1 MKKALHLFFSLM
13 ASKKNS
19 PYLPIYF
26 AIILIIGVYIGT
38 KIVSVSALQNNLFSL
53 SADNYDKLNDV
64 VNYIE
69 SDYVDSIDREKI
81 TNEAIDE
88 ILSNLDPHS
97 NYISAEEFIEINSNL
112 TGNFEGIGVQ
122 FRIEKDTIKVIHPI
136 QGGPSKKVGIKAG
149 DRIVIIDSV
158 NVGGI
163 GISNSDA
170 MKKLKGKRGTKVNV
184 SIFRRGISELLD
196 FTITRDVI
204 PTYSLDIAYMV
215 NDSIG
220 YIKLNKFSATTYQEF
235 DDALKNLLD
244 KGLKKLILDLRGNV
258 GGYLQAAI
266 QLADE
271 FLKNQELI
279 VYTEGNNRPT
289 AFAYAT
295 SKGIFEDKELIV
307 LIDDQSASAS
317 EIVAGAIQDN
327 DRALIIG
334 RRSFGKGLVQE
345 QLNLPDGSAVRLTV
359 ARYYTPTGR
368 CIQKSYENGNEDYYY
383 ESYQRYLNGEMLSVD
398 SVHFNDSLKF
408 TTPKGKIVY
417 GGGGIMPDIFVPIP
431 SEPDLKFY
439 KQVVDKGSIFQF
451 VFEYSDKY
459 RHKLDQ
465 YQNFED
471 YNNRFEINNN
481 EFQEFIE
488 YADSK
493 GVKCNK
499 ALINKSKDRI
509 LLMLKALIGREIF
522 DNEGFY
528 PIYHKTDST
537 FLKALNILSGLD

>member
-1 MKKALHLFFSLM
+1 MS
-13 ASKKNS
+13 SKKNS
-19 PYLPIYF
+19 PYIPIYF
-26 AIILIIGVYIGT
+26 AIILIIGIYIGT
-38 KIVSVSALQNNLFSL
+38 KLVSVSSLHNNLFSL
-53 SADNYDKLNDV
+53 SADNYDKLKDV

-69 SDYVDSIDREKI
+69 SDYVDSIIREKI
-81 TNEAIDE
+81 NNDAIGG

-97 NYISAEEFIEINSNL
+97 RYISAEEFVEINSSL

-149 DRIVIIDSV
+149 DRIVKIDGE
-158 NVGGI
+158 NVGGV

-184 SIFRRGISELLD
+184 SIFRRGIPELLD
-196 FTITRDVI
+196 FTITRDII
-204 PTYSLDIAYMV
+204 PTYSLDIDYMV

-220 YIKLNKFSATTYQEF
+220 YIKLSKFSATTYQEF
-235 DDALKNLLD
+235 SDALRSLLNQ
-244 KGLKKLILDLRGNV
+244 GLKKLILDLRGNV

-271 FLKNQELI
+271 FLKKEELI
-279 VYTEGNNRPT
+279 VYTKGNNRPT
-289 AFAYAT
+289 TYAYAT

-345 QLNLPDGSAVRLTV
+345 QMNLPDGSAVRLTV

-368 CIQKSYENGNEDYYY
+368 CIQKSYENGIENYYY
-383 ESYQRYLNGEMLSVD
+383 ESYERYLNGEMLSVD
-398 SVHFNDSLKF
+398 SVHFDDSLKF

-431 SEPDLKFY
+431 TNPDLMFY
-439 KQVVDKGSIFQF
+439 NEVVDKGFIFQF
-451 VFEYSDKY
+451 VFEYSDKN

-465 YQNFED
+465 YQGFED
-471 YNNRFEINNN
+471 YDNHFEINNI
-481 EFQEFIE
+481 EFQKFIE
-488 YADSK
+488 YADIN
-493 GVKCNK
+493 GVNCNK
-499 ALINKSKDRI
+499 ALIDKSKDRI

-537 FLKALNILSGLD
+537 FLKALKILSDIE

>member
-1 MKKALHLFFSLM
+1 MF
-13 ASKKNS
+13 SKKNS
-19 PYLPIYF
+19 PYYPIYF
-26 AIILIIGVYIGT
+26 AIILIIGIYIGT
-38 KIVSVSALQNNLFSL
+38 KLVSVSSVQNNLFSL
-53 SADNYDKLNDV
+53 SVDNYNKLNDV

-69 SDYVDSIDREKI
+69 SDYVDSINREEI
-81 TNEAIDE
+81 NNDVIDG

-97 NYISAEEFIEINSNL
+97 RYISADEFVEINSSL
-112 TGNFEGIGVQ
+112 TGNFEGIGIQ

-136 QGGPSKKVGIKAG
+136 QGGPSEKVGIRAG
-149 DRIVIIDSV
+149 DRIVKIDGE
-158 NVGGI
+158 NVGGV
-163 GISNSDA
+163 GIANSDA
-170 MKKLKGKRGTKVNV
+170 MKKLKGKRGTKVIV
-184 SIFRRGISELLD
+184 SIFRRGIPELLD

-235 DDALKNLLD
+235 SEALKSLLD
-244 KGLKKLILDLRGNV
+244 QGLKKLILDLRGNV

-271 FLKNQELI
+271 FLKKEELI
-279 VYTEGNNRPT
+279 VYTKGNNRPT
-289 AFAYAT
+289 NYAFAT
-295 SKGIFEDKELIV
+295 SKGVFEDKELIV

-345 QLNLPDGSAVRLTV
+345 QMNLPDGSAIRLTV

-368 CIQKSYENGNEDYYY
+368 CIQKPYEDGIENYYHESYE
-383 ESYQRYLNGEMLSVD
+383 RYLNGEMFSVD

-417 GGGGIMPDIFVPIP
+417 GGGGIMPDVFVPIP
-431 SEPDLKFY
+431 TNSGLKFY
-439 KQVVDKGSIFQF
+439 NEVVDKGSIFQF
-451 VFEYSDKY
+451 VFEYSDKN
-459 RHKLDQ
+459 RRKLDQ
-465 YQNFED
+465 YQGFEDFNNNFEID
-471 YNNRFEINNN
+471 DI
-481 EFQEFIE
+481 EFQKFIE
-488 YADSK
+488 YADSNGIK
-493 GVKCNK
+493 SNK
-499 ALINKSKDRI
+499 ALIDKSKDRI

-537 FLKALNILSGLD
+537 FLKAFNILSNISD

>member
-1 MKKALHLFFSLM
+1 MS
-13 ASKKNS
+13 SKKYS

-26 AIILIIGVYIGT
+26 AIILIIGIYIGT
-38 KIVSVSALQNNLFSL
+38 KIVSVSSLQNNLFSL
-53 SADNYDKLNDV
+53 SVENYDKLNDV

-69 SDYVDSIDREKI
+69 SDYVDSVNREKI
-81 TNEAIDE
+81 NSEAIDG
-88 ILSNLDPHS
+88 ILSTLDPHS
-97 NYISAEEFIEINSNL
+97 RYISSEEFAEINSSL

-149 DRIVIIDSV
+149 DRIVKIDGE
-158 NVGGI
+158 NVAGT
-163 GISNSDA
+163 GISNSGA
-170 MKKLKGKRGTKVNV
+170 MKRLKGKRETEVNLSV
-184 SIFRRGISELLD
+184 FRRGIPELLD

-220 YIKLNKFSATTYQEF
+220 YIKLSKFSATTFQEF
-235 DDALKNLLD
+235 SDALKNLLNQ
-244 KGLKKLILDLRGNV
+244 GLEKLILDLRGNV

-271 FLKNQELI
+271 FLIKEKLI
-279 VYTEGNNRPT
+279 VYTKGNNRPT
-289 AFAYAT
+289 SYAYAT
-295 SKGIFEDKELIV
+295 SKGVFEDNELIV

-345 QLNLPDGSAVRLTV
+345 QMNLPDGSAIRLTV

-368 CIQKSYENGNEDYYY
+368 CIQKPYEDGIENYYY
-383 ESYQRYLNGEMLSVD
+383 ESYERYLNGEMLSVD

-408 TTPKGKIVY
+408 TTPKGKTVY

-431 SEPDLKFY
+431 TNPDLKFY
-439 KQVVDKGSIFQF
+439 NEVVDKGSIFQF
-451 VFEYSDKY
+451 VFEYSDKN

-465 YQNFED
+465 YQGFED
-471 YNNRFEINNN
+471 YNDHFEINDT
-481 EFQEFIE
+481 EFQNFIE
-488 YADSK
+488 YAESK
-493 GVKCNK
+493 GVEYNK
-499 ALINKSKDRI
+499 ALIDKSKERI

-537 FLKALNILSGLD
+537 FLKALNILTGIE

>member
-1 MKKALHLFFSLM
+1 MS
-13 ASKKNS
+13 SKKNS
-19 PYLPIYF
+19 PYYPIYF
-26 AIILIIGVYIGT
+26 AIILIIGIYIGT
-38 KIVSVSALQNNLFSL
+38 KLVSVSSVQNNLFSL
-53 SADNYDKLNDV
+53 SVDNYNKLNDV

-69 SDYVDSIDREKI
+69 SDYVDSINREEI
-81 TNEAIDE
+81 NNDVIGG

-97 NYISAEEFIEINSNL
+97 RYISTEEFVEINSSL
-112 TGNFEGIGVQ
+112 TGNFEGIGIQ

-136 QGGPSKKVGIKAG
+136 QGGPSEKVGIKAG
-149 DRIVIIDSV
+149 DRIVEIDGE
-158 NVGGI
+158 NVGGV
-163 GISNSDA
+163 GISNFDA
-170 MKKLKGKRGTKVNV
+170 MKKLKGKRGTKVDV
-184 SIFRRGISELLD
+184 SIFRRGFSELLD
-196 FTITRDVI
+196 FKITRDVI

-220 YIKLNKFSATTYQEF
+220 YIKLNKFSSTTYQEF
-235 DDALKNLLD
+235 SDALKSLLD
-244 KGLKKLILDLRGNV
+244 QGLEKLILDLRGNV

-271 FLKNQELI
+271 FLKKEELI
-279 VYTEGNNRPT
+279 VYTKGNNRPT
-289 AFAYAT
+289 NYAYAT
-295 SKGIFEDKELIV
+295 SKGVFEDKELIV

-345 QLNLPDGSAVRLTV
+345 QMNLPDGSAIRLTV

-368 CIQKSYENGNEDYYY
+368 CIQKPYEDGIEKYYY
-383 ESYQRYLNGEMLSVD
+383 ESYERYLNGEMLSVD

-417 GGGGIMPDIFVPIP
+417 GGGGIMPDVFVPIP
-431 SEPDLKFY
+431 TNPDLKFY
-439 KQVVDKGSIFQF
+439 NEIVDKGSIFQF
-451 VFEYSDKY
+451 VFEYSDKN
-459 RHKLDQ
+459 RRKLDQ
-465 YQNFED
+465 YQGFEEYNNNFEID
-471 YNNRFEINNN
+471 DI
-481 EFQEFIE
+481 EFQKFIE
-488 YADSK
+488 YANSNGIK
-493 GVKCNK
+493 SNK
-499 ALINKSKDRI
+499 ALIDKSKDRI

-537 FLKALNILSGLD
+537 FLKAFNILSGIG

>member
-1 MKKALHLFFSLM
+1 MS
-13 ASKKNS
+13 SIKNS

-26 AIILIIGVYIGT
+26 AIILIIGIYTGT
-38 KIVSVSALQNNLFSL
+38 KIVSVTSSQKNLFSL
-53 SADNYDKLNDV
+53 SADNYNKLNDV

-69 SDYVDSIDREKI
+69 SDYVDSINREKI
-81 TNEAIDE
+81 TKEAIDG
-88 ILSNLDPHS
+88 IFSNLDPHS
-97 NYISAEEFIEINSNL
+97 SYISAEEFVEINSSL
-112 TGNFEGIGVQ
+112 TGNFEGIGIQ

-136 QGGPSKKVGIKAG
+136 EGGPSKKVGIKAG
-149 DRIVIIDSV
+149 DRIVVIDSV

-163 GISNSDA
+163 GITNSDA

-196 FTITRDVI
+196 FTIIRDVI
-204 PTYSLDIAYMV
+204 PTYSLDISYMV

-220 YIKLNKFSATTYQEF
+220 YVKLNKFSATTYQEF
-235 DDALKNLLD
+235 SDALKGLLD
-244 KGLKKLILDLRGNV
+244 QGVKKLILDLRGNV

-271 FLKNQELI
+271 FLKKEELI
-279 VYTEGNNRPT
+279 VYTKGNNRPT
-289 AFAYAT
+289 SFAYAT
-295 SKGIFEDKELIV
+295 SKGMFEDKELIV

-345 QLNLPDGSAVRLTV
+345 QMNLPDGSAVRLTV

-368 CIQKSYENGNEDYYY
+368 CIQKPYEDGNEDYYY
-383 ESYQRYLNGEMLSVD
+383 ESYERYLNGEMLSVD

-408 TTPKGKIVY
+408 TTPKGKVVY
-417 GGGGIMPDIFVPIP
+417 GGGGIMPDVFVPI
-431 SEPDLKFY
+431 STNPDYKFY
-439 KQVVDKGSIFQF
+439 NEVVDKGSIFQF
-451 VFEYSDKY
+451 VFEYSDKH
-459 RHKLDQ
+459 RQKLEQ
-465 YQNFED
+465 YKDFED
-471 YNNRFEINNN
+471 FNSRFEINKS
-481 EFQEFIE
+481 EFQKFIE
-488 YADSK
+488 YTESK

-499 ALINKSKDRI
+499 ALIDKSKDRI